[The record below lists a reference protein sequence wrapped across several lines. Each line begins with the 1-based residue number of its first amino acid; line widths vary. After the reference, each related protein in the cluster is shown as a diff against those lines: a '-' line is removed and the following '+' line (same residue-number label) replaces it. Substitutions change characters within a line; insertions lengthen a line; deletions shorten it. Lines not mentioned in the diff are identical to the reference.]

1 MFKIVNILV
10 GILFITESIAMDTF
24 RGIIE
29 RDPTNEN
36 LKSELIKL
44 SDSKEKDLAR
54 IYIDLYIDKNL
65 QGDEREKKLKSIDE
79 DEKRQIFSAARS
91 VLWTWFYKSLW
102 GVNLQLWKNCE
113 EIGDL
118 LIQDD
123 ENVDSW
129 TKQIVEKSK
138 EKIKTI
144 SSIKWPEIQKVSIP
158 EGSFQFFLHDGGN
171 K

>member
-1 MFKIVNILV
+1 M
-10 GILFITESIAMDTF
+10 
-24 RGIIE
+24 
-29 RDPTNEN
+29 
-36 LKSELIKL
+36 
-44 SDSKEKDLAR
+44 
-54 IYIDLYIDKNL
+54 
-65 QGDEREKKLKSIDE
+65 
-79 DEKRQIFSAARS
+79 
-91 VLWTWFYKSLW
+91 

-118 LIQDD
+118 LIRDD